1 MSDAITPFKI
11 AIDHRADR
19 RPETPLAR
27 DTLAGQGNAERL
39 VAGHSARLRAG
50 RLPLLGEGLRL
61 ARARSAAE
69 PVPAIPHDDRR
80 CRHPLHPRPFAAR
93 ERVATRDDARLAG
106 IDRRVSESH
115 RTADES
121 DRNTAATRRDAFHV
135 VCPSLPG
142 YGFSDKPTTTGW
154 NVEKIGRA
162 WSTLMPRLGYPKYVA
177 QGGDWGA
184 IVTTAIGLND
194 TANCLGIHLNMPIVT
209 PDPATMN
216 DLTDREK
223 SALAGMQHYADW
235 DSGYS
240 KQQSTRPQTLGYGL
254 ADSPVGQAAW
264 IIEKFWSWTDCDGH
278 PENVA
283 SRDELLDNVM
293 LYWLPGQRRVVR
305 AAVLGEFQQ
314 SQPRSRE
321 DPTGCSIFPKE
332 IFRCSRRWAEKRFE
346 KLVTGTNSTKAVTS
360 PRSSSRRRSSTKCG
374 RVFVTCGDARWRVRL
389 RRTRHRDRCS
399 TNSNVANCYYKRD
412 VNSRASRISSRAK
425 KSAARGGRIRNPI

>member
-11 AIDHRADR
+11 AIDDAQLVDLKR
-19 RPETPLAR
+19 RL
-27 DTLAGQGNAERL
+27 
-39 VAGHSARLRAG
+39 
-50 RLPLLGEGLRL
+50 
-61 ARARSAAE
+61 
-69 PVPAIPHDDRR
+69 
-80 CRHPLHPRPFAAR
+80 
-93 ERVATRDDARLAG
+93 
-106 IDRRVSESH
+106 
-115 RTADES
+115 
-121 DRNTAATRRDAFHV
+121 AATRWPDKETPSDWSQGIPLSYVKELCNYWEKDYDWRAREKLLNRFPQFRTTIDGVGIHFIHVRSPHADALPLVMTHGWPGSIVEFQKVIEPLTDPTKHGGKASDAFHV

-162 WSTLMPRLGYPKYVA
+162 WSVLMPRLGYKKYVA

-254 ADSPVGQAAW
+254 ADSPSGQAAW
-264 IIEKFWSWTDCDGH
+264 IVEKFWSWMDCDGH
-278 PENVA
+278 PENIA
-283 SRDELLDNVM
+283 TRDELLDNVM
-293 LYWLPGQRRVVR
+293 LYWLPDT
-305 AAVLGEFQQ
+305 AASSARLYWESFSKV
-314 SQPRSRE
+314 SR
-321 DPTGCSIFPKE
+321 DPVKIPVGCSIFPKE

-346 KLVTGTNSTKAVTS
+346 KLVHWNDLDKGGHFAAFEQPTTFINEV
-360 PRSSSRRRSSTKCG
+360 R
-374 RVFVTCGDARWRVRL
+374 TCF
-389 RRTRHRDRCS
+389 
-399 TNSNVANCYYKRD
+399 
-412 VNSRASRISSRAK
+412 
-425 KSAARGGRIRNPI
+425 RNMR